1 MDKYLNLANR
11 LYEVFRGNLTCV
23 NTWGVYLFDSDFDSE
38 PELRNKIGTIWFCA
52 LLDTL
57 EAESRFIPAAI
68 QEAEREGWESL
79 VHNGLQ
85 LQNLC
90 QLTSELLDSFT
101 REEQIFLL
109 DLRNQWT
116 HGYLANRHRER
127 VTVKYTQNGKLR
139 SEQLSNS
146 EYTEVTRVFF
156 EQGNL
161 DNTLKPI
168 ISRALDKKHRYWTA
182 VGVLQKFEK
191 EMYRILRDGETFNIT
206 V

>member
-1 MDKYLNLANR
+1 MNLANR
-11 LYEVFRGNLTCV
+11 LYEVFLGNLTCI
-23 NTWGVYLFDSDFDSE
+23 NTWGVYLFDSDFDGE

-57 EAESRFIPAAI
+57 EAEGRFIPQAI
-68 QEAEREGWESL
+68 QEAENEGWESL
-79 VHNGLQ
+79 VYNGRQ

-90 QLTSELLDSFT
+90 KLTSELLDSFT

-109 DLRNQWT
+109 DLRNQWV
-116 HGYLANRHRER
+116 HGYLAKRHRDN
-127 VTVKYTQNGKLR
+127 VSVKYAQNGKLHTEKLTR
-139 SEQLSNS
+139 A
-146 EYTEVTRVFF
+146 EYTEITRMFF

-161 DNTLKPI
+161 DDTLSAI
-168 ISRALDKKHRYWTA
+168 ISRALDQKHRYWTA
-182 VGVLQKFEK
+182 IGVLQKFEK